1 MNDEQL
7 DRLLEQAAPH
17 FRVAPEPPVTA
28 MWEGISAARR
38 HVAPASSGALW
49 WRRAGVAAAI
59 VGSFALGRVT
69 IRPTPNDFAVDSAA
83 TAARAGE
90 EPVTAVATELL
101 GQTVVLL
108 TDLPVGSSR
117 DAPDRRFAQQAGEL
131 LGTTRLL
138 IDSPVA
144 QRDPALRSLLEDLE
158 LVLAQL
164 ARMRS
169 GESRAELELI
179 TDALQ
184 QQDIM
189 PRIRS
194 VAAGLSAGA
203 D

>member
-7 DRLLEQAAPH
+7 DRLLAQAGPR
-17 FRVAPEPPVTA
+17 FRVPPAPPVDA
-28 MWEGISAARR
+28 IWEGISAARR
-38 HVAPASSGALW
+38 HALPTRTPVMW

-69 IRPTPNDFAVDSAA
+69 TRATPNAAAADSAA
-83 TAARAGE
+83 MATRAGE
-90 EPVTAVATELL
+90 QPVTAVASALL

-108 TDLPVGSSR
+108 AALPHGSSR
-117 DAPDRRFAQQAGEL
+117 DAPDRRFAQQAVEL

-138 IDSPVA
+138 IDSRVA

>member
-1 MNDEQL
+1 
-7 DRLLEQAAPH
+7 
-17 FRVAPEPPVTA
+17 
-28 MWEGISAARR
+28 MW
-38 HVAPASSGALW
+38 W
-49 WRRAGVAAAI
+49 QRAGIAAAI
-59 VGSFALGRVT
+59 VGAFALGRVT
-69 IRPTPNDFAVDSAA
+69 PRVTPQPPLADSTEVAG
-83 TAARAGE
+83 RAGE
-90 EPVTAVATELL
+90 QPVTSVATALL

-108 TDLPVGSSR
+108 AALPEGSSR
-117 DAPDRRFAQQAGEL
+117 DAPDQRFAQQAGEL

-138 IDSPVA
+138 IDSRVA

-164 ARMRS
+164 ARMRN